1 MKGTSLCL
9 SPRPTRHILLLV
21 LSMLAGTPAW
31 GWETLV
37 EEENLLVQRR
47 PWSGSELQEIR
58 GITRIRASLN
68 AIMALLKDAEFNRH
82 WVYRSGGA
90 SILQESGYQQA
101 YVYGVVDAPWPMTD
115 RDTVVRFDYRQD
127 SVSRLITI
135 DITNFPDFAPHKPGF
150 VRVPEFGG
158 FWQLRPEPGGW
169 VQVTY
174 QVHGDPGGWIP
185 VWVANRAAALSVTN
199 TLRAMPGAAKLYR
212 DASSELV
219 EEL

>member
-1 MKGTSLCL
+1 MTVTALRL
-9 SPRPTRHILLLV
+9 APRPLAQALLL
-21 LSMLAGTPAW
+21 LSMLAAAPAW
-31 GWETLV
+31 SWETLV

-47 PWSGSELQEIR
+47 PWIGSELQEIR

-90 SILQESGYQQA
+90 SILQESGYKQA

-115 RDTVVRFDYRQD
+115 RDTVVRFDYRQE
-127 SVSRLITI
+127 SESKLITI
-135 DITNFPDFAPHKPGF
+135 VITNFPEFVPYKPGF

-169 VQVTY
+169 VEVTY

-212 DASSELV
+212 GASSEMV